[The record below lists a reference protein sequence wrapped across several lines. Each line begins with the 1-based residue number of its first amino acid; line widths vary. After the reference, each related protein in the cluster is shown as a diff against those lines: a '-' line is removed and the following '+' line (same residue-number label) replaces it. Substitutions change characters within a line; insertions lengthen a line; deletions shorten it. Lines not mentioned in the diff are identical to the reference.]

1 MCYSTETSSVLSYIY
16 GIINTHIGPLMNGMY
31 TTDIDV
37 MILFRVCPH

>member
-37 MILFRVCPH
+37 MILFRACPH